1 MAAGLRED
9 HVTEGKSTA
18 VSNRTDVRTQRGKV
32 AEDPG
37 KLEVTGLVTVVS

>member
-32 AEDPG
+32 ADPG
-37 KLEVTGLVTVVS
+37 KLEVTGLVAVVS